1 VNYYVQSGK
10 FGQMVK
16 SMNQS
21 KESLI
26 EMEGVVI
33 QCLSNGMFF
42 VKLENGFDVLAHV
55 SGKIRKNS
63 IRILLGDRVVL
74 ELSPYDLTRGR
85 IVYRLRSL

>member
-1 VNYYVQSGK
+1 
-10 FGQMVK
+10 MIK
-16 SMNQS
+16 SINQS

-33 QCLSNGMFF
+33 QCLSNGMFS

-63 IRILLGDRVVL
+63 IRIF
-74 ELSPYDLTRGR
+74 R
-85 IVYRLRSL
+85 ID